1 MRIFGSILCIVAVFF
16 AIGIITGPKR
26 DTAQNT
32 QEWALFAV
40 LFLVGIALSKKIKPD
55 DTDTK

>member
-16 AIGIITGPKR
+16 AVGIITGPKR

-32 QEWALFAV
+32 QEWALFSV
-40 LFLVGIALSKKIKPD
+40 LLLVGIALSKKKNAE
-55 DTDTK
+55 